1 MLFLFLVFLDWIDK
15 RSVGLVHEKS
25 VKLFL
30 LTVHNSFL
38 YDQLTLFN
46 QFDVPFNDDYQAK
59 GDEGENFVLI
69 QYALFCAEKVI
80 AKQSCFLDV
89 PLCDFSLLDYG
100 ANDVSWED
108 QKCSELKAVVVDYA
122 DQK

>member
-1 MLFLFLVFLDWIDK
+1 M
-15 RSVGLVHEKS
+15 
-25 VKLFL
+25 FL
-30 LTVHNSFL
+30 LTVHNSFLWAGTNHQNKSKYKSRQQNQRLL

-69 QYALFCAEKVI
+69 QYALFCADKVI
-80 AKQSCFLDV
+80 AKQSCFLNV